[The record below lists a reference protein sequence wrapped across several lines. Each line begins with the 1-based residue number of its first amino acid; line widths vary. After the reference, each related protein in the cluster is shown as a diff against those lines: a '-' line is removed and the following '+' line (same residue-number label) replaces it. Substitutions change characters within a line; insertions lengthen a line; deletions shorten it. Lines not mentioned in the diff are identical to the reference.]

1 MILRAFLA
9 LLGYSFDGSGGPG
22 SGPLT
27 TAGSPG
33 IRVTPGPVDS
43 PEAAFARLSHVMD
56 AA

>member
-1 MILRAFLA
+1 MSRFFLA